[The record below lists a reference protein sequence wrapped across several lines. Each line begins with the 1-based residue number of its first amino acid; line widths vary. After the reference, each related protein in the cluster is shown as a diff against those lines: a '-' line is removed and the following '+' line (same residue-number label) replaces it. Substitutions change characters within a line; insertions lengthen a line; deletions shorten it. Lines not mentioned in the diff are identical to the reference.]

1 MTLRDN
7 LVGKDH
13 RGVSLGEPNLINVL
27 SSVLSLVLSVASAS
41 SLSVD
46 KVLSVL
52 GELNIG
58 NSDVRSVDWDSDGLS
73 VWLVL
78 GDLLNVE
85 AVSQSVNL
93 SDLALLTL
101 PGTVHNLDFVVFS
114 DRERL
119 DFVLLSEVLGEDGAH
134 QSVFQV
140 RRSGEVGLS
149 CFSSAAGDSYII
161 GSYLDGSSLSGNFII
176 K

>member
-27 SSVLSLVLSVASAS
+27 SSVLALVLSVTSAS

-52 GELNIG
+52 GQLNIG

-78 GDLLNVE
+78 GDLLNVQS
-85 AVSQSVNL
+85 VSQSVNL
-93 SDLALLTL
+93 SDLALLAL
-101 PGTVHNLDFVVFS
+101 PGTVHNLDFIVLS
-114 DRERL
+114 DREGL
-119 DFVLLSEVLGEDGAH
+119 DFVLLSKVLGQGGAH

-140 RRSGEVGLS
+140 GRSGEVGLS
-149 CFSSAAGDSYII
+149 SFSSAAGDGWVKI
-161 GSYLDGSSLSGNFII
+161 SYLDGSSLSGNFII